1 MTASQPSKPL
11 STKRS
16 NPCPVCSD
24 VKGKC
29 RTFTDRPIVLCANL
43 TSSLD
48 TAPGY
53 EYKKPASNEFWAV
66 WAPTDNESTF
76 DREAWQRRKQQTE
89 QKIKRV
95 GDMLSVE
102 ERDRQFKAIAR
113 ASGYPTF
120 THRQNLEKRLLTPQ
134 QIEQLSKQ
142 GLLWS
147 WQAGEQ
153 VEGVTA
159 RLPGVDSQGRLRN
172 FNALAIGIPDVDGNI
187 LGVKLRTDDP
197 KANTRYF
204 WGSSES
210 IGGSGINLPNGE
222 VPIGFYR
229 PLGDVTHGAICL
241 GEGELKPM
249 IAAQLH
255 GALFIGASG
264 GNFASSPKQLKSYIE
279 TGFKELGAIPPIE
292 LCADAGAIVNPN
304 VLRQYRST
312 FDLLQ
317 SWGYQVSI
325 RWWNQVTKQ
334 DSDVDEIDP
343 ETFKSAQLL
352 TVAEFEAIAETFLPV
367 TTLSQPQN
375 LTYEEEVER
384 VQKKLRSLTYT
395 PTTELNQRFLG
406 ELPLPT
412 PGTITAISAACKVG
426 KTESMNGFVDDQGVK
441 RFEGII
447 AKHRAAHPDAKI
459 FVIGYRNTLLKQTA
473 KRLGITHIQ
482 DLRGK
487 GYRATQA
494 TREIAFCLDS
504 LDKIDLDNIPP
515 NSLIILD
522 EGDATLKHGLEGGT
536 LKGRQAEILSLF
548 QKTLNKVLGDDG
560 AVLLMEDNLTDLP
573 IDTLKALTGNQ
584 YPVDLTINRFK
595 PSKWD
600 VSIGGGSKAGVTK
613 RIVDCL
619 RSGERLMVVTSAQ
632 KYGEELDL
640 IIQQEFDGT
649 KKIVR
654 LDSKTVELLH
664 SLVDDPNAW
673 LKDAGIDLLIVSPT
687 AESGFNITIDV
698 FDRVIGYFASS
709 ETRSQIQ
716 LLERYRLDVPREIF
730 CLKFCNFGDGNGRSP
745 LPSNILKDWK
755 LLARQTA
762 MVNQIEPSL
771 QADAD
776 SNPDLSKR
784 LERFQNPSEQQEIW
798 NQAAANYRARING
811 SNAAM
816 LARLTDALTDR
827 GHDVAS
833 TKWQKDDR
841 SKELHKQ
848 ARREID
854 RGGATKLSS
863 ADAHGMALDDARAT
877 LNSGTASQDDRL
889 IAYKRVLQDELPG
902 APLDDVDFVLKS
914 IIENSGRFKRQTEF
928 LFLCQ
933 NSDIASF
940 LDKRAFESQLD
951 KPFMLLRRFR
961 HNRVKVDLMAG
972 GFDMLMQIVHSSN
985 YRESDET
992 LQNFKQW
999 AVKNAFEIGRVY
1011 EMKVTE
1017 EQTAIT
1023 IANKFLKN
1031 LGYET
1036 ESVKH
1041 EGSGRNGEKRSR
1053 IWQVI
1058 DADCPHRQEIL
1069 KALRLKWER
1078 EFSKGAYTVLN
1089 TEEPLNKTVYA
1100 TSEMQPDLERWL
1112 SPDSLKEIHQQWA
1125 SAETEEEREIW
1136 RQVIPIAVLELA
1148 IAPNRA

>member
-1 MTASQPSKPL
+1 MSALTSKPIP
-11 STKRS
+11 TKRG
-16 NPCPVCSD
+16 NPCPICD
-24 VKGKC
+24 DAKGKC
-29 RTFTDRPIVLCANL
+29 RTYRDSPIVLCATQIN
-43 TSSLD
+43 SFD

-76 DREAWQRRKQQTE
+76 DREAWQRHKQQTE
-89 QKIKRV
+89 QRIKRV
-95 GDMLSVE
+95 GDTLSVE

-120 THRQNLEKRLLTPQ
+120 THRQNLEKRLLAPQ

-159 RLPGVDSQGRLRN
+159 YLPGVDSHGRLRN

-204 WGSSES
+204 WCSSES

-264 GNFASSPKQLKSYIE
+264 GNFAGSPKQLKAYIE
-279 TGFKELGAIPPIE
+279 AGFKELGASAPIE

-304 VLRQYRST
+304 ILRQYRST
-312 FDLLQ
+312 FELLQ

-325 RWWNQVTKQ
+325 RWWNQGTKQ
-334 DSDVDEIDP
+334 DSDVDEIDS
-343 ETFKSAQLL
+343 ETFRSARLL
-352 TVAEFEAIAETFLPV
+352 TVAEFEAIAQTFLPAP
-367 TTLSQPQN
+367 TLSQPEK

-384 VQKKLRSLTYT
+384 VQKSLRSLTHT

-406 ELPLPT
+406 ELPLPA
-412 PGTITAISAACKVG
+412 PGTIAAISAACKTG

-487 GYRATQA
+487 GYRAIQN

-504 LDKIDLDNIPP
+504 LDKIDLDGIPP

-536 LKGRQAEILSLF
+536 LKGRQAEILSLL
-548 QKTLNKVLGDDG
+548 QKMLNKVLGDGG

-573 IDTLKALTGNQ
+573 IDTLKSLTGNQ
-584 YPVDLTINRFK
+584 YPVDLTVNHFK

-600 VSIGGGSKAGVTK
+600 VSIGDGSKAGVTK
-613 RIVDCL
+613 RVIECLHDDEKLIVP
-619 RSGERLMVVTSAQ
+619 TSAQ

-640 IIQQEFDGT
+640 IVQQEFDGT

-673 LKDAGIDLLIVSPT
+673 LKDAGIDLLICSPT

-698 FDRVIGYFASS
+698 FDRVIGYFVSG
-709 ETRSQIQ
+709 ETRTHIQ

-730 CLKFCNFGDGNGRSP
+730 CSKFCNFGDGTGRSP
-745 LPSNILKDWK
+745 LPANILKDWK
-755 LLARQTA
+755 LLTKQSA

-776 SNPDLSKR
+776 ANPDLSKR
-784 LERFQNPSEQQEIW
+784 LERFKNPSEQQEVW

-811 SNAAM
+811 SNSAM
-816 LARLTDALTDR
+816 LERLTEALTDR
-827 GHDVAS
+827 GHDVTE
-833 TKWQKDDR
+833 TKWQKDG
-841 SKELHKQ
+841 KFKQLHKE

-854 RGGATKLSS
+854 RGEATKFSR
-863 ADAHGMALDDARAT
+863 ADAHGVALDDARAT

-889 IAYKRVLQDELPG
+889 VAYKRVLQDELPG

-951 KPFMLLRRFR
+951 KPFVMLRRFR
-961 HNRVKVDLMAG
+961 HNRVKVDLMTG
-972 GFDMLMQIVHSSN
+972 IFDTLMRIARSET
-985 YRESDET
+985 YRESDE
-992 LQNFKQW
+992 LVQAVRAW
-999 AVKNAFEIGRVY
+999 AIKNSFEIRRVLGLNVS
-1011 EMKVTE
+1011 K
-1017 EQTAIT
+1017 EQTAIA
-1023 IANKFLKN
+1023 IANKFLKK
-1031 LGYET
+1031 LGFET
-1036 ESVKH
+1036 ESIKH

-1078 EFSKGAYTVLN
+1078 EFSKVAYTILN
-1089 TEEPLNKTVYA
+1089 TEEPLNKIVYA
-1100 TSEMQPDLERWL
+1100 TAEMQPDLERWL
-1112 SPDSLKEIHQQWA
+1112 SPDSLKEIRQQWA

-1148 IAPNRA
+1148 IA